1 MISGPRL
8 YYATAMEIR
17 PQLNLATRP
26 QILPATATAAQP
38 EVSLESAVP
47 SESFVSSSVASQT
60 SGVSSAQLPTSAP
73 PALPRPVI
81 FVHGFNGTAES
92 FQPMTD
98 WLGAANKD
106 GGIVDPNRLEG
117 LDGEAKMF
125 TLRFSRPY
133 NSIETNSAELKKT
146 VEAICKATG
155 SAEVDLIVHSL
166 GGLDG
171 RDFLREPDEKIK
183 RMVMIGTPNHGSQLA
198 NLELIFREK
207 FGWPIKPPV
216 DDQEVRTV
224 LNQLKIDNPYLNE
237 LNDGWPQQRGRAD
250 MMIIAGAGVPTLSGG
265 LGITAIGDGVV
276 TRRSANLDGIET
288 KTAWFKTHGALLKT
302 ASVMENAAEFL
313 VSGKA
318 LTSEANLYDSPSAEK
333 AANDLLA
340 GKTAKGSHIGGASFA
355 EVQQAS
361 QLPILDPA
369 FQLGLGLGVVASLMG
384 GTAMPLPV
392 VDIGLSSS
400 QGQSA
405 VRADYHV
412 DLNREFDPVQG
423 RGTINGQAYTERA
436 NLVEGK
442 LQWQTDGASGSNLLI
457 EVGSDEKSLAITGQ
471 LSGVNA
477 DLRLAPFTDAS
488 GHIAGIE
495 TIGVLNGEQY
505 FMKSTVDVE
514 GILSG
519 TAGRDGEMH
528 VVGLVD
534 GQAVEKSY
542 QVGIERAPGGLHLR
556 ARGAGVN
563 VGQEQDI
570 AVDVHVQGR

>member
-1 MISGPRL
+1 
-8 YYATAMEIR
+8 
-17 PQLNLATRP
+17 
-26 QILPATATAAQP
+26 
-38 EVSLESAVP
+38 
-47 SESFVSSSVASQT
+47 
-60 SGVSSAQLPTSAP
+60 
-73 PALPRPVI
+73 
-81 FVHGFNGTAES
+81 
-92 FQPMTD
+92 MTD
-98 WLGAANKD
+98 WLGRANKD
-106 GGIVDPNRLEG
+106 AGIIDPNRLDG

-198 NLELIFREK
+198 NLELVFREK

-216 DDQEVRTV
+216 DDEEVRTV
-224 LNQLKIDNPYLNE
+224 LHQLKIDNPYLNE

-250 MMIIAGAGVPTLSGG
+250 MMVIAGAGIPTLSGG

-288 KTAWFKTHGALLKT
+288 KTAWFKTHGGLLKT
-302 ASVMENAAEFL
+302 AGVMENAAEFL
-313 VSGKA
+313 VTGKA
-318 LTSEANLYDSPSAEK
+318 LTQESNLYDSPGAE
-333 AANDLLA
+333 AAAKNLLA
-340 GKTAKGSHIGGASFA
+340 GKTREGSRVGGATLA

-369 FQLGLGLGVVASLMG
+369 FQLGLGLGVIAAMMG
-384 GTAMPLPV
+384 GPKSALPLV
-392 VDIGLSSS
+392 NIGLTSS

-405 VRADYHV
+405 LRADYSV
-412 DLNREFDPVQG
+412 DLAREYDPVQG
-423 RGTINGQAYTERA
+423 SGTVNGQLFSERA
-436 NLVEGK
+436 NLVDGK
-442 LQWQTDGASGSNLLI
+442 LQWRTEGSSGSNLVI
-457 EVGSDEKSLAITGQ
+457 EVGSDEQSLAITGQ
-471 LSGVNA
+471 VSGVNA
-477 DLRLAPFTDAS
+477 DLRLAPFTDAA
-488 GHIAGIE
+488 GNIAGIE
-495 TIGVLNGEQY
+495 TKGVLNGEQY

-514 GILSG
+514 GIFSG
-519 TAGRDGEMH
+519 QAGRDGEMH
-528 VVGLVD
+528 VVGLVH

-542 QVGIERAPGGLHLR
+542 QVGIEKALGGLHLR

-563 VGQEQDI
+563 VGQEQDV
-570 AVDVHVQGR
+570 AVDVHVRDR